1 MYHYVHAHIDP
12 LTFFQDSLGVLAML
26 AQVNVMPCY
35 LQPDTDHL
43 TSSHSQYRQ
52 ITAPCISTQSNTQSE
67 YTTHTGKPM
76 HAPVTSILYIFY
88 TLLCTKFYI
97 KLSVSVFRSG

>member
-1 MYHYVHAHIDP
+1 MHAHIDP
-12 LTFFQDSLGVLAML
+12 LTFFQDSLGVIAML

-43 TSSHSQYRQ
+43 TSSHGQYRQ
-52 ITAPCISTQSNTQSE
+52 ITVLCIRTQSNTQSE

-76 HAPVTSILYIFY
+76 HAPVMSTLYIFY
-88 TLLCTKFYI
+88 THIVYQILHKI
-97 KLSVSVFRSG
+97 KCFCI